1 MVYLGVSGVELSC
14 KAKVADHVC
23 LRSCEKMGLD
33 PIEQFREE
41 VRSNFRGVGNLA
53 VPCLLL
59 ALLRFAD
66 IPFSSQPRKLRDHSI
81 LQIV

>member
-1 MVYLGVSGVELSC
+1 MVHLGVSGVELSC

-59 ALLRFAD
+59 ALLRCAD
-66 IPFSSQPRKLRDHSI
+66 ISFSSQPRKLRDHST